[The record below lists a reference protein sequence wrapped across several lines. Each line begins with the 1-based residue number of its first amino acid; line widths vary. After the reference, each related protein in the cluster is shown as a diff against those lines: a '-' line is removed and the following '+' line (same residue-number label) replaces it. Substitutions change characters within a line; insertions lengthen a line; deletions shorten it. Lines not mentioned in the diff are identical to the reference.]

1 MGFPSAKDAGEDAA
15 APMRPSLRIPFLPL
29 LVSLAIGLAAGLG
42 VYTFLYAKGGSYLT
56 DDPVACRNCH
66 VMEGQYQGWIKSS
79 HRAVAVCNDC
89 HTPAGHIP
97 KYATKALNGYR
108 HSFAFTSGRFPE
120 PIQITARDRRIADH
134 ACRKCHQDIV
144 QAIDANHAPGREL
157 DCLHCHQGV
166 GHP

>member
-120 PIQITARDRRIADH
+120 PIQIT
-134 ACRKCHQDIV
+134 
-144 QAIDANHAPGREL
+144 
-157 DCLHCHQGV
+157 
-166 GHP
+166 

>member
-56 DDPVACRNCH
+56 DDPAACRNCH